1 MIKFSNFFFQ
11 AKKKE
16 AKKAPGHLRLCPGL
30 KAPGRNYKLL
40 PALATNSPPDCLLNA
55 SRPQR
60 FKVLI
65 DAVFKASPFGRGG
78 GDSRRRVYLY
88 MLAGKHNLFMP
99 RSTRR
104 NKLRSPAHLAGTFIL
119 GCPNNHQSE

>member
-1 MIKFSNFFFQ
+1 MGDIFFFQ

-16 AKKAPGHLRLCPGL
+16 AKRHRRLLPRLCPGL

-60 FKVLI
+60 FKVS
-65 DAVFKASPFGRGG
+65 V
-78 GDSRRRVYLY
+78 
-88 MLAGKHNLFMP
+88 
-99 RSTRR
+99 
-104 NKLRSPAHLAGTFIL
+104 KLRCVAPLNAFWVSELINARFLNVGTDVL
-119 GCPNNHQSE
+119 GCPIVV